1 MSMNLNDLKWITDDG
16 FERELSGN
24 SGVVLGSD
32 VHPAARYF
40 GSSAPENSYWE
51 EYPNPSAVV
60 IGNGCYIDTGESS
73 WAARGIV
80 IGNQIKGADQGVMI
94 GENLGVGNT
103 ELDIHTVSVGSNN
116 YSDEQSV
123 SIGYGVLSYSSGVA
137 IGPGSHAD
145 ASGVAIGHNAKNT
158 KYNDV
163 TIGNS
168 PVRFY
173 FDDAALGNA
182 PLEGEDYNACGN
194 NVFIGNGTVFSIGNS
209 QNIVPNMGGGGEV
222 SGNATYFA
230 GINHSVV
237 VGSCQVSE
245 GTADFKCLAERLG
258 GNFYGLT
265 FVGENQSATLA
276 TVPVGCGE
284 LTGLS
289 PLTNVT
295 LLGYGARTSTNNSV
309 TLGNDEVSYL
319 YCHTQTISSLSDSR
333 VKEDVEPADID
344 RCLADVQRLPVSR
357 YKYKAFT
364 GSHIDTHV
372 TGFMA
377 DDVEK
382 VFPKSVFVSDE
393 IFNELDEDGE
403 PVYELRKSAD
413 GEPVLDNNGHPILDK
428 KTFTLKDVKKI
439 AINDAIP
446 TLWGA
451 VQALAKRVEAL
462 EAEIATLKGNPASE
476 DETTTETSV
485 SE

>member
-1 MSMNLNDLKWITDDG
+1 MSMNLNDLKWITGDG

-32 VHPAARYF
+32 VHPAA
-40 GSSAPENSYWE
+40 SWTESATNPVWT
-51 EYPNPSAVV
+51 EYPGPGAVV
-60 IGNGCYIDTGESS
+60 IGNGCYIDVGESS
-73 WAARGIV
+73 WAASGIV

-94 GENLGVGNT
+94 GENLRVGNT
-103 ELDIHTVSVGSNN
+103 EIDIRTVSVGSNN

-137 IGPGSHAD
+137 IGPSSHAETN
-145 ASGVAIGHNAKNT
+145 GVAIGHNAKNT
-158 KYNDV
+158 KYDDV
-163 TIGNS
+163 TIGNN

-173 FDDAALGNA
+173 WDDATWSNA
-182 PLEGEDYNACGN
+182 SLEGEDYNARGN

-209 QNIVPNMGGGGEV
+209 QNIVPDMGGAGGV

-245 GTADFKCLAERLG
+245 GTPDYKCLAEGYG

-276 TVPVGCGE
+276 TVPVGCGG
-284 LTGLS
+284 LTGLL
-289 PLTNVT
+289 PLRNVT

-309 TLGNDEVSYL
+309 TLGNDEVGYL

-333 VKEDVEPADID
+333 VKEEVELADID

-357 YKYKAFT
+357 YKYKDFT
-364 GSHIDTHV
+364 GSHIDKHV

-382 VFPKSVFVSDE
+382 VFPKSVFATDE
-393 IFNELDEDGE
+393 TFNELD
-403 PVYELRKSAD
+403 RC
-413 GEPVLDNNGHPILDK
+413 
-428 KTFTLKDVKKI
+428 
-439 AINDAIP
+439 
-446 TLWGA
+446 
-451 VQALAKRVEAL
+451 
-462 EAEIATLKGNPASE
+462 
-476 DETTTETSV
+476 
-485 SE
+485 

>member
-1 MSMNLNDLKWITDDG
+1 MSMNLNDLKWITNDG

-32 VHPAARYF
+32 VHPAASWT
-40 GSSAPENSYWE
+40 GSATNPVWT
-51 EYPNPSAVV
+51 EYPGPGAVV
-60 IGNGCYIDTGESS
+60 IGNGCYIDVGESS
-73 WAARGIV
+73 WAASGIV

-94 GENLGVGNT
+94 GENLRVGNT
-103 ELDIHTVSVGSNN
+103 EIDIRTVSVGSNN

-123 SIGYGVLSYSSGVA
+123 SIGYGALSYSSGVA
-137 IGPGSHAD
+137 IGPSSHAETN
-145 ASGVAIGHNAKNT
+145 GVAIGHNAKNT
-158 KYNDV
+158 KYDDV
-163 TIGNS
+163 TIGNN

-173 FDDAALGNA
+173 WDDATWSNA
-182 PLEGEDYNACGN
+182 PLEGEDYNARGN

-209 QNIVPNMGGGGEV
+209 QNIVPDMGGAGGV

-245 GTADFKCLAERLG
+245 GTPDYKCLAEGYG

-276 TVPVGCGE
+276 TVPVGCGG
-284 LTGLS
+284 LTGLL
-289 PLTNVT
+289 PLRNVT

-309 TLGNDEVSYL
+309 TLGNDEVGYL

-333 VKEDVEPADID
+333 VKEEVELADID

-357 YKYKAFT
+357 YKYKDFT
-364 GSHIDTHV
+364 GSHIDKHV

-382 VFPKSVFVSDE
+382 VFPKSVFATDE
-393 IFNELDEDGE
+393 TFNELDEDGE
-403 PVYELRKSAD
+403 QVYELRKDAK
-413 GEPVLDNNGHPILDK
+413 GEPVLDDNGHPILDK
-428 KTFTLKDVKKI
+428 KTFVLKDVKKI